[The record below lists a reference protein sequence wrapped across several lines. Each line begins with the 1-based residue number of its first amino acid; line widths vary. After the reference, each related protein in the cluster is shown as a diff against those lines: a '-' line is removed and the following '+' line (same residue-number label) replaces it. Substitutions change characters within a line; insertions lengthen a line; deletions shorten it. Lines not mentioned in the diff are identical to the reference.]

1 MHLIL
6 IPIIIIL
13 LIYIYKTKKECEDNK
28 LLIPANTL
36 FMPANKLLTP
46 LTTPPMKSSPILIIG
61 STSYYTN
68 M

>member
-6 IPIIIIL
+6 LPIIIIL
-13 LIYIYKTKKECEDNK
+13 LIYIYKTKKECNDDIVFMSANK
-28 LLIPANTL
+28 LL
-36 FMPANKLLTP
+36 MPANKLLMP

-61 STSYYTN
+61 STGEYTN

>member
-13 LIYIYKTKKECEDNK
+13 LIYIYKTKKECEDDIIF
-28 LLIPANTL
+28 IPANKL
-36 FMPANKLLTP
+36 FMPANKLLMP

-61 STSYYTN
+61 STSEYTN

>member
-13 LIYIYKTKKECEDNK
+13 LIYIYKTKKECEDN
-28 LLIPANTL
+28 II
-36 FMPANKLLTP
+36 FMPANKLLMP

-61 STSYYTN
+61 STSEYTN

>member
-6 IPIIIIL
+6 IPIILIL
-13 LIYIYKTKKECEDNK
+13 LIYIYKTKKECKDDIVFMSANKLSMPVNK
-28 LLIPANTL
+28 LL
-36 FMPANKLLTP
+36 MP

-61 STSYYTN
+61 STSEYTN

>member
-13 LIYIYKTKKECEDNK
+13 LIYIYKTKKECKDDKLLIHANT
-28 LLIPANTL
+28 LLIPAN
-36 FMPANKLLTP
+36 KLLMP

-61 STSYYTN
+61 STSEYTN